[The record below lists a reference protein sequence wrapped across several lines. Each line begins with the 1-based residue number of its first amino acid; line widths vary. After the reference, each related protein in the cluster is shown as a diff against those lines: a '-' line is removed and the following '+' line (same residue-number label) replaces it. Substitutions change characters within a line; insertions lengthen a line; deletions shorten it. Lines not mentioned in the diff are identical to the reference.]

1 MKANSLEGLIAD
13 PALSGLQTSI
23 RVDPVIE
30 EMEALEDFTFRILG
44 PDRIPPLQYQKIE
57 ISVDEIFSNI
67 VQYSC
72 ASFAE
77 IVCEADS
84 KDIRIIFTDD
94 GIPFD
99 PLMIEEQPIMEVTP
113 TGGQGIR
120 IVKELMDRVD
130 YCRKS
135 NMNILTITLKIQED
149 DENGSNKN
157 S

>member
-1 MKANSLEGLIAD
+1 MKADSRECSITA
-13 PALSGLQTSI
+13 PALSGFHSAI

-30 EMEALEDFTFRILG
+30 EMETLEDFISRILG

-57 ISVDEIFSNI
+57 IAVDEIFSNI
-67 VQYSC
+67 VQYSG

-77 IVCEADS
+77 ILCEADS

-94 GIPFD
+94 GIAFD
-99 PLMIEEQPIMEVTP
+99 PLLIEEQPIMRVKLI
-113 TGGQGIR
+113 GGQGIR

-130 YCRKS
+130 YCRKR
-135 NMNILTITLKIQED
+135 NMNILTITLKIQEE